1 MIDTIALDTRANFGG
16 FFHSEQE
23 HVIERFTRTSKNYLV
38 QEDIVEDPVVLAK
51 PWKSAPRKWSLSVV
65 PDDDLEE
72 FFCTTNEEPQEWQK
86 EGRPRTSSRQ
96 LLPRVSKPKSST
108 RPGGR
113 IAARR
118 GASGKSGIRCG
129 CETRLLFASAVSLE
143 GCRARFSGV
152 SRPAKHFVRHFGPEL
167 LQ

>member
-1 MIDTIALDTRANFGG
+1 M
-16 FFHSEQE
+16 
-23 HVIERFTRTSKNYLV
+23 IERFIRTSKNYLV

-86 EGRPRTSSRQ
+86 EGRPSNVQLGTPPAAQVSEAPHAPAGRLPSAGSVAVNQEYGADVNAVALRLSR
-96 LLPRVSKPKSST
+96 R
-108 RPGGR
+108 
-113 IAARR
+113 
-118 GASGKSGIRCG
+118 
-129 CETRLLFASAVSLE
+129 LE

-152 SRPAKHFVRHFGPEL
+152 SRPAKRFVRHFGQKHAVGSPAP
-167 LQ
+167 